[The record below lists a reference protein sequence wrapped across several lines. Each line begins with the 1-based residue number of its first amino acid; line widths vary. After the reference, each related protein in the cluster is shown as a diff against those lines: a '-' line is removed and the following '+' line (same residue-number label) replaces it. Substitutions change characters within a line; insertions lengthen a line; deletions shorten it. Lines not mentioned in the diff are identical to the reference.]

1 MRQLATAT
9 LFASLLMGPVLACAP
24 AAPSPASVKPEAAKP
39 AAPPK
44 AEAGKPAFK
53 TVASHDEILEKA
65 KQVPAAQVPKT
76 WDDLLKPEWKGKKMV
91 VDVRTSNIA
100 PLVPEWGL
108 EKTVDYARKLA
119 AQEPIWDRGQTAAL
133 TKVAAGELAM
143 HSFSN
148 YHSALRAQAKACE
161 QDIKVDLLEPI
172 PIRIS
177 ETLGVLKTA
186 KRPYA
191 GLLFLEY
198 RARPEAQQILDDVE
212 IKASIYGP
220 GGKLK
225 NVIEGKKVSVADY
238 AHFEKMES
246 YMAKIVEAFGFP
258 KPELGK

>member
-1 MRQLATAT
+1 M
-9 LFASLLMGPVLACAP
+9 
-24 AAPSPASVKPEAAKP
+24 
-39 AAPPK
+39 
-44 AEAGKPAFK
+44 
-53 TVASHDEILEKA
+53 
-65 KQVPAAQVPKT
+65 
-76 WDDLLKPEWKGKKMV
+76 
-91 VDVRTSNIA
+91 
-100 PLVPEWGL
+100 
-108 EKTVDYARKLA
+108 
-119 AQEPIWDRGQTAAL
+119 
-133 TKVAAGELAM
+133 
-143 HSFSN
+143 
-148 YHSALRAQAKACE
+148 
-161 QDIKVDLLEPI
+161 
-172 PIRIS
+172 
-177 ETLGVLKTA
+177 LKTA